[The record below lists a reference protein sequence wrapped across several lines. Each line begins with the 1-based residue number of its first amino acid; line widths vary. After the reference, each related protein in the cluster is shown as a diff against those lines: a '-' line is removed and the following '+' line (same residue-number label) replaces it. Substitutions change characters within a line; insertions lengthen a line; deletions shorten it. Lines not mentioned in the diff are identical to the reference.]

1 MESFQKGY
9 LYRHMRFLDVLL
21 DYNSGFH
28 CDSGDICG
36 TFTTNTFVVIAISR
50 WRKVSVKELA
60 MTYLVIPLK
69 RIPLKKEFPLKQHF
83 QKVDVNC
90 NIFKQGTL
98 TEVEGS
104 VRLTSLLS

>member
-1 MESFQKGY
+1 MS
-9 LYRHMRFLDVLL
+9 LWINAVSRFIPCIL
-21 DYNSGFH
+21 FCHH
-28 CDSGDICG
+28 CGSVDICG
-36 TFTTNTFVVIAISR
+36 TLTTLNTFVVIAISR
-50 WRKVSVKELA
+50 WLKVSVKELA